1 VAEEPAKASAMNC
14 PNCNEPHTRVEE
26 SRRTAEVVYRVRICR
41 VCRWRVTTEE
51 KAAEEQ
57 SIPDAIR
64 KPKKAQA
71 IVKIE

>member
-1 VAEEPAKASAMNC
+1 MNC
-14 PNCNEPHTRVEE
+14 PNCEAPHTRVEE

-71 IVKIE
+71 IVNIE